1 MKKIVLLLMLMI
13 GLSAQAQNFVGY
25 SFRDVKGEMDRKGY
39 VLREAYDKQGDYYL
53 SASSSTEFKV
63 YYFTKNN
70 ICASYVYT
78 INGATFRDYEQ
89 GLFMIGYTKY
99 SDGLY
104 YKDRY
109 VAKIAYDTEYSCWY
123 VSMGVK

>member
-70 ICASYVYT
+70 IFWLS
-78 INGATFRDYEQ
+78 
-89 GLFMIGYTKY
+89 
-99 SDGLY
+99 
-104 YKDRY
+104 
-109 VAKIAYDTEYSCWY
+109 
-123 VSMGVK
+123 